1 MIHIEEF
8 ILRMPGLSEEDAH
21 SVAREVAISISD
33 GLSTRQ
39 LDRHIIGTLDLKV
52 AIPQGASHCRMA
64 TLIAESILKVL
75 E

>member
-39 LDRHIIGTLDLKV
+39 LDRHIGTLDLKV

-64 TLIAESILKVL
+64 TLIAESILKGL